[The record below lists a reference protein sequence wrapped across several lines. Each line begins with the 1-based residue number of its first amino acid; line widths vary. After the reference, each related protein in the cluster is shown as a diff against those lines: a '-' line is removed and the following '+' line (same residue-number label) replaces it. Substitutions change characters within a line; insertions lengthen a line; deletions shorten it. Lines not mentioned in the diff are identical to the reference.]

1 MFFQERFRS
10 DCVSASADNP
20 TSDDSTKELTATIK
34 NAIKLVEKY
43 TTLDWFDWLKCRV
56 ITETNETSESVDR
69 MPMDEFLKIIEYLDV
84 KVFME
89 ERYNK
94 DSEERLKNRSQ

>member
-10 DCVSASADNP
+10 DIECANPDNP
-20 TSDDSTKELTATIK
+20 TSNGTKELTPIIK

-89 ERYNK
+89 ERYQK
-94 DSEERLKNRSQ
+94 DAEERMKNKQ

>member
-10 DCVSASADNP
+10 DCVSANSDNQSGNGTEEVRP
-20 TSDDSTKELTATIK
+20 IIK

-69 MPMDEFLKIIEYLDV
+69 MSMDEFFKIVEYLEV
-84 KVFME
+84 KLFME
-89 ERYNK
+89 ERYQK
-94 DSEERLKNRSQ
+94 DSEEKIKNNK